1 MSFITRLA
9 LSRQSVTIL
18 SIILV
23 FAAGIYTYT
32 NMQREL
38 FPAIEFPNIFIVSV
52 LPNSDPETVMRE
64 ITVPI
69 EDAITGMT
77 GLNEIQSTST
87 DTQSVTIA
95 TFDFD
100 VDMDEAK
107 RDLES
112 AINGITLPD
121 DAFTTVNRI
130 NSDVFPVM
138 QFTMSGDADIVTLQR
153 IADDIIVPRLSQV
166 DGVADVSVLGR
177 SYEQI
182 DVYVDAEKVED
193 FGISLGAISDAI
205 SNNNTN
211 LPAGNIDTRGT
222 TYTVRSDG
230 RFGSLQDLRDLTVG
244 FEQTGAASPQGQSPL
259 GKRPIFLS
267 DVAEI
272 ELTTSRQQTI
282 TRTNGNPALGI
293 IVIKDPDANTVDVT
307 EAATAV
313 MDEILEFGVL
323 PEYVEIGELSN
334 DGPIVRESLD
344 NLLREGT
351 LGFVFA
357 VLVVFLFLLNISPSF
372 FRGVALALRPTA
384 IMAVSI
390 PLSVI
395 TGVLLMSFTDISL
408 NFMSLAGLAIAVGR
422 VVDDS
427 IVVLENMYRHI
438 EAGEERVSAALSA
451 TREVGAAIISSTLTT
466 VAVFIPLAFIPGIV
480 GEFFSPFAISVSL
493 ALLASTLVAITAVP
507 VLGAVLL
514 RQGDIAS
521 VGGSTASAR
530 FMQRLYLPVLR
541 WSLGHKFVTIVLAI
555 LTVAGSLGLLTIIP
569 ITFFPSTTPEYLTVD
584 IELPI
589 GSTAA
594 RAYEEALAV
603 EEVLDEFTQQ
613 GIISVYR
620 TTLGAS
626 SDEFGNSGGAEGFHL
641 TGIFIRLADPESA
654 PEDIVDRLREAMPN
668 RGDDVSITVQGLS
681 EGPPSEQLEINIIGN
696 DFNDIAAVSR
706 EIEAKLTDIDSIIN
720 IASSIST
727 GREEVVVDVD
737 PIRAGE
743 YGLNALF
750 VGSQV
755 TQYVTGREVSEMD
768 IGGDTLGIVLRG
780 KREYVDDI
788 EKLRNLPIES
798 QFGQVKLGAIADIAI
813 KTAPLSI
820 SRFDNDR
827 SATITG
833 VITAADTQ
841 AVGVEVRRAIA
852 SVQAPPGVEVK
863 VGGIFEQI
871 NEGFQD
877 IFVAMAV
884 GIVLVYL
891 VMVATLGALRT
902 PFIIVLSLPLAI
914 VGAFVA
920 LLVTGRTLSLSAM
933 MGFLL
938 LVGIVVTNAIVLLT
952 FVEQLRARGYSVYD
966 ALIQG
971 GRVRLRPILMTAFT
985 TTFALIPLALST
997 TQSGIIGA
1005 ELATVVIGGLVSS
1018 TFLTLLVIPSVY
1030 WIFNVSI
1037 PALFARIGSLIRH
1050 TSSRTAEASPSS
1062 E

>member
-9 LSRQSVTIL
+9 LSRRSVTIL

-38 FPAIEFPNIFIVSV
+38 FPALEFPNIFIVSV

-69 EDAITGMT
+69 EDAITGMP

-130 NSDVFPVM
+130 NSDVFPAI

-153 IADDIIVPRLSQV
+153 IADDILVPRLNQV

-193 FGISLGAISDAI
+193 FGISMGAISDAI
-205 SNNNTN
+205 SGNNTN
-211 LPAGNIDTRGT
+211 LPAGSIDSRGT

-244 FEQTGAASPQGQSPL
+244 FEQASAAPPQGQSPL

-267 DVAEI
+267 DVAEV

-293 IVIKDPDANTVDVT
+293 VVIKDPDANTVDVT

-313 MDEILEFGVL
+313 MDEILESGVL

-372 FRGVALALRPTA
+372 FRGVSLALRPTA

-438 EAGEERVSAALSA
+438 EVGEERVSAALTA

-521 VGGSTASAR
+521 VGGSTASSR
-530 FMQRLYLPVLR
+530 FLQRLYLPVLR
-541 WSLGHKFVTIVLAI
+541 WSLRHKFITIAAAI
-555 LTVAGSLGLLTIIP
+555 LAVGASLGLLRVIP
-569 ITFFPSTTPEYLTVD
+569 ITFFPSATPEYMTIN
-584 IELPI
+584 IELPV
-589 GSTAA
+589 GTSVD
-594 RAYEEALAV
+594 RAYQEMLAV
-603 EEVLDEFTQQ
+603 EEVLNGFVQQ
-613 GIISVYR
+613 GYIRVYR
-620 TTLGAS
+620 GTLGAPA
-626 SDEFGNSGGAEGFHL
+626 DEFGSSGAGGFHIS
-641 TGIFIRLADPESA
+641 GVFARLHEDVP
-654 PEDIVDRLREAMPN
+654 PDIVELVRNAMPD

-681 EGPPSEQLEINIIGN
+681 GGPPSEQMEINIVGS
-696 DFNDIAAVSR
+696 DFNDISDVTR
-706 EIEAKLTDIDSIIN
+706 RIEHEIANIDGIIN
-720 IASSIST
+720 VASSQST

-737 PIRAGE
+737 PVRAGE

-768 IGGDTLGIVLRG
+768 IGGDTLGIILRG

-798 QFGQVKLGAIADIAI
+798 QLGQVKLGAIADISI

-820 SRFDNDR
+820 SRFDNER

-833 VITAADTQ
+833 IITAEDTQ
-841 AVGVEVRRAIA
+841 AVGVEVSSAIA
-852 SVQAPPGVEVK
+852 DVYVPPGVEVK
-863 VGGIFEQI
+863 IGGIFSQI
-871 NEGFQD
+871 AEGFQD
-877 IFVAMAV
+877 VFLAMGV

-914 VGAFVA
+914 VGALVA

-1018 TFLTLLVIPSVY
+1018 TFLTLLVVPSVY

-1037 PALFARIGSLIRH
+1037 PAFFARVSRLIRH
-1050 TSSRTAEASPSS
+1050 TSSPTAEAEPSPSS
-1062 E
+1062 D

>member
-9 LSRQSVTIL
+9 LSRRSVTIL

-38 FPAIEFPNIFIVSV
+38 FPAIEFPNIFIVSN

-77 GLNEIQSTST
+77 GLNELQSTST
-87 DTQSVTIA
+87 DTQSTIIA

-130 NSDVFPVM
+130 NSDVFPAI

-153 IADDIIVPRLSQV
+153 VADDIIVPRLNQV

-177 SYEQI
+177 SWEQI

-193 FGISLGAISDAI
+193 YGISMSAISDAI
-205 SNNNTN
+205 SGNNTN
-211 LPAGNIDTRGT
+211 LPAGRIDTRGT

-244 FEQTGAASPQGQSPL
+244 FEQTDAASPQSQAPQGQSPL

-267 DVAEI
+267 DVADV

-293 IVIKDPDANTVDVT
+293 VVIKDPDANTVDVT

-313 MDEILEFGVL
+313 MDEILVSGVL

-372 FRGVALALRPTA
+372 FRGVSLALRPTA

-466 VAVFIPLAFIPGIV
+466 VAVFIPLAF
-480 GEFFSPFAISVSL
+480 
-493 ALLASTLVAITAVP
+493 
-507 VLGAVLL
+507 
-514 RQGDIAS
+514 
-521 VGGSTASAR
+521 
-530 FMQRLYLPVLR
+530 
-541 WSLGHKFVTIVLAI
+541 
-555 LTVAGSLGLLTIIP
+555 
-569 ITFFPSTTPEYLTVD
+569 
-584 IELPI
+584 
-589 GSTAA
+589 
-594 RAYEEALAV
+594 
-603 EEVLDEFTQQ
+603 
-613 GIISVYR
+613 
-620 TTLGAS
+620 
-626 SDEFGNSGGAEGFHL
+626 
-641 TGIFIRLADPESA
+641 
-654 PEDIVDRLREAMPN
+654 
-668 RGDDVSITVQGLS
+668 
-681 EGPPSEQLEINIIGN
+681 
-696 DFNDIAAVSR
+696 
-706 EIEAKLTDIDSIIN
+706 
-720 IASSIST
+720 
-727 GREEVVVDVD
+727 
-737 PIRAGE
+737 
-743 YGLNALF
+743 
-750 VGSQV
+750 
-755 TQYVTGREVSEMD
+755 
-768 IGGDTLGIVLRG
+768 
-780 KREYVDDI
+780 
-788 EKLRNLPIES
+788 
-798 QFGQVKLGAIADIAI
+798 
-813 KTAPLSI
+813 
-820 SRFDNDR
+820 
-827 SATITG
+827 
-833 VITAADTQ
+833 
-841 AVGVEVRRAIA
+841 
-852 SVQAPPGVEVK
+852 
-863 VGGIFEQI
+863 
-871 NEGFQD
+871 
-877 IFVAMAV
+877 
-884 GIVLVYL
+884 
-891 VMVATLGALRT
+891 
-902 PFIIVLSLPLAI
+902 
-914 VGAFVA
+914 
-920 LLVTGRTLSLSAM
+920 
-933 MGFLL
+933 
-938 LVGIVVTNAIVLLT
+938 
-952 FVEQLRARGYSVYD
+952 
-966 ALIQG
+966 
-971 GRVRLRPILMTAFT
+971 
-985 TTFALIPLALST
+985 
-997 TQSGIIGA
+997 
-1005 ELATVVIGGLVSS
+1005 
-1018 TFLTLLVIPSVY
+1018 
-1030 WIFNVSI
+1030 
-1037 PALFARIGSLIRH
+1037 
-1050 TSSRTAEASPSS
+1050 
-1062 E
+1062 